1 MHIVS
6 HCIGSFFAS
15 VGFCL
20 RENDSD
26 STGANGTGDLFF
38 YNADFF
44 PFIFFLHIFSFLYFL
59 SLVSFLF
66 FILFFLW
73 VWSVFVRLFFSLFP
87 FFWFWLVGWLGCVL
101 CEFGVFAFTIF

>member
-20 RENDSD
+20 RENDS
-26 STGANGTGDLFF
+26 TGANGTGDLFF

-44 PFIFFLHIFSFLYFL
+44 PLFFFFIFFLFSIFFPSFPFFFLSFFFYGFGLFLYGFFFPF
-59 SLVSFLF
+59 FLF
-66 FILFFLW
+66 FGFG
-73 VWSVFVRLFFSLFP
+73 
-87 FFWFWLVGWLGCVL
+87 WLVGWVVCV
-101 CEFGVFAFTIF
+101 V